1 MICNK
6 RNPKATNLVKLIKL
20 LVIGVF
26 VILQIVEVEMLSNR
40 ALSYRESHI
49 LLMPFIVF
57 LILYRSKLTDLIL
70 LLVCVYGIY
79 DFFDSV
85 NKSYV
90 TSMDITGN
98 LRGHP
103 VYESLG
109 EISRRILNIYPL
121 LFYLG
126 TLISLITAY
135 YRGRLRATPINLVL
149 IFCWLIIAGC
159 QSKPTTL
166 TFPEQDEIFKIWLR
180 DTLDVIKKQPDK
192 IGDGL
197 VKSEVK
203 IGEDSLLFDEIKTYE
218 FNTETGTANKEILNV
233 IALLKKYDE
242 VPRVN
247 YQLSF
252 LVHTS
257 FSPSMVPQLKSECL
271 FEIQDIIVR
280 TAESTSEYGYIRG
293 RLSGKELNSAKNDSN
308 QKDGTYDFLWQGHK
322 LVKRKK

>member
-1 MICNK
+1 MNVVK
-6 RNPKATNLVKLIKL
+6 GLVKLLAIGIFVTL
-20 LVIGVF
+20 QLVEI
-26 VILQIVEVEMLSNR
+26 EMLSNSV
-40 ALSYRESHI
+40 LSYRESHI
-49 LLMPFIVF
+49 LLMPLIVF

-98 LRGHP
+98 LRGLP
-103 VYESLG
+103 FYESLG
-109 EISRRILNIYPL
+109 RISRRILKIYPL

-126 TLISLITAY
+126 TLIALITAS
-135 YRGRLRATPINLVL
+135 YRGRLRAIPLNLVL
-149 IFCWLIIAGC
+149 IFCCLIIAGC

-192 IGDGL
+192 IGEGL
-197 VKSEVK
+197 VKSEFK
-203 IGEDSLLFDEIKTYE
+203 TGEDSLLFDEIKTYE
-218 FNTETGTANKEILNV
+218 FSAIEGTENNQILNV

-242 VPRVN
+242 VPRVD

-252 LVHTS
+252 VVRKS
-257 FSPSMVPQLKSECL
+257 FSPSMVPKLKSEYL

-293 RLSGKELNSAKNDSN
+293 RLSGKELSSSKNDSN
-308 QKDGTYDFLWQGHK
+308 QTDGTYDFPWQGHK